1 MYFCIKFFLFSGGI
15 YNLAI
20 KDIKP
25 EDAGTYQAEFTNRA
39 GEKKVEA
46 ALNVHCK

>member
-1 MYFCIKFFLFSGGI
+1 MRKNLLIIFFSGGV

-20 KDIKP
+20 KDIRP